1 MPHFFFDITDGAT
14 AIDDEGSE
22 FPNAQAAGDAAVKTL
37 PQMACHETGPPR
49 SRMITVLMRDEVGR
63 HLFTA
68 SLNLSSRW
76 LIATA

>member
-14 AIDDEGSE
+14 LVDDEGSE
-22 FPNAQAAGDAAVKTL
+22 FPNAHAARDAALRTL
-37 PQMACHETGPPR
+37 PQMACHETGSPR
-49 SRMITVLMRDEVGR
+49 SRMITVLMRDDVGR

>member
-14 AIDDEGSE
+14 LVDDEGSD
-22 FPNAQAAGDAAVKTL
+22 FPNAHAACNAAVKTL
-37 PQMACHETGPPR
+37 PEIACHEVGPSR

-76 LIATA
+76 LVATA

>member
-14 AIDDEGSE
+14 LVDDEGSE
-22 FPNAQAAGDAAVKTL
+22 FSNAHAARDAALKTL
-37 PQMACHETGPPR
+37 PQMACHEVGPPR
-49 SRMITVLMRDEVGR
+49 GRMITLLMRDEVGR